1 VMAGAARFLRGAADN
16 VISRTA
22 GFGLM
27 DDVLEEG
34 AEKFLTKN
42 AVNHAGHAI
51 SPAVMNA
58 ASNMRIGGL
67 VNEAHAEPAF
77 DIMAGLDT
85 SNVPGGSVIDRV
97 MANQNGNMN
106 TVVNAP
112 RSGLL
117 QDVTMGLRDVE
128 RRLNG
133 SVGSLLFPIGLTEY
147 LEAVNSRTDK
157 PTMKTRAL
165 AAADFF

>member
-1 VMAGAARFLRGAADN
+1 MAAGRFLRGVADN

-34 AEKFLTKN
+34 AERFLTKQ
-42 AVNHAGHAI
+42 AVDHAGRALG
-51 SPAVMNA
+51 PAALEAVANA
-58 ASNMRIGGL
+58 KFGGL
-67 VNEAHAEPAF
+67 VNKAHAEPAF

-85 SNVPGGSVIDRV
+85 SNVPGGSAISRV
-97 MANQNGNMN
+97 LANQDGNMN
-106 TVVNAP
+106 AVVNAP

-117 QDVTMGLRDVE
+117 QDVTMGMRDVE
-128 RRLNG
+128 RRLDG
-133 SVGSLLFPIGLTEY
+133 SIGSLLLPTGLTEY
-147 LEAVNSRTDK
+147 LEAVNSRTDR

-165 AAADFF
+165 AAADFL